1 MSKETITAII
11 GAVAVILKAPIEK
24 LLTKCGD
31 WCLGKFSQ
39 RVRIKRQTEIKN
51 RKIDLIIAEL
61 GNYYRFNRVSV
72 SAYGDYKLRPTTLE
86 NYKKLRITIT
96 NEWTS
101 NADKIMQEFKN
112 VLCTDLAN
120 GIMKL
125 DLSTTGWIA
134 IPPDEEIDDNIMQ
147 MIDVQNLYDVVK
159 SYRFK
164 LGEHVVDGS
173 LALSFTHPSE
183 KQELSL
189 VELRHIRS
197 VAHQLYSIINE
208 DKTKPNNHEPNRK
221 NRNRQFYWP
230 HCVPAIGR

>member
-31 WCLGKFSQ
+31 WCLGKFSH

-51 RKIDLIIAEL
+51 RKIDLIIAEI
-61 GNYYRFNRVSV
+61 GNFYRANRISV
-72 SAYGDYKLRPTTLE
+72 SAYSGYKLKPTTLQ
-86 NYKKLRITIT
+86 NYADLRITIT
-96 NEWTS
+96 NEWTH
-101 NADKIMQEFKN
+101 NADSVQQEFQN

-134 IPPDEEIDDNIMQ
+134 IPPDEELDEANMQ
-147 MIDVQNLYDVVK
+147 IIDVQNLYDVLK

-164 LGEHVVDGS
+164 LGESVVDGT
-173 LALSFTHPSE
+173 LAVSFTHPSD
-183 KQELSL
+183 KQELTL
-189 VELRHIRS
+189 VELRKIRS
-197 VAHQLYSIINE
+197 MGRKIYSII
-208 DKTKPNNHEPNRK
+208 KST
-221 NRNRQFYWP
+221 
-230 HCVPAIGR
+230 